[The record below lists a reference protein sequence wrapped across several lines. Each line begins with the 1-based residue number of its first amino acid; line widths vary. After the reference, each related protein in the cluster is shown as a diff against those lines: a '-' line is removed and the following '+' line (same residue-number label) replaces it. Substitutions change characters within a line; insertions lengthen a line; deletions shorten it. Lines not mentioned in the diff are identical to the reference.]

1 MMKVYT
7 PKEWLSFF
15 GGSPSL
21 VIDDNGYIYSADGYY
36 KLISDSPIGKIDYAK
51 GHIYDKH
58 YADLFPTPIAYMV
71 NSDGVMKVMEYG
83 KSHFSEPI
91 LYIQNDKIYTPSEY
105 HRLFG
110 GNASGYI
117 KRDTPSNDSSSARR
131 SSSNNSASFWDSRLG
146 GIILFFGAVC
156 IFGVWSSFDKL
167 AQKGAAFWIPFILIV
182 TLTLVLRYLKKNGKL
197 GKSAASKHTAPTS
210 KPTFKPASKPTPKQ
224 SFKAT
229 SAPKA
234 TPKQTVK
241 ATSAPKATPTPKSK
255 PQDVK
260 IVSCPHC
267 GAKCRVPV
275 GKGRIRVS
283 CPNPS
288 CKKKYELNS

>member
-1 MMKVYT
+1 MKVYT

-21 VIDDNGYIYSADGYY
+21 IIDDKGYIYSADGYY
-36 KLISDSPIGKIDYAK
+36 KLISDSPIGRIDYQK

-105 HRLFG
+105 YRIFG

-117 KRDTPSNDSSSARR
+117 KHDTPTSGSASSNDNASARR
-131 SSSNNSASFWDSRLG
+131 SSSNNSAFWDSRLG

-156 IFGVWSSFDKL
+156 IFAVGQSIDKL
-167 AQKGAAFWIPFILIV
+167 SQKGAIFWIPFIIFIV
-182 TLTLVLRYLKKNGKL
+182 LVFLKKMGKL
-197 GKSAASKHTAPTS
+197 GKPAATKSAAPAS
-210 KPTFKPASKPTPKQ
+210 KPASKPASEPAPKQ
-224 SFKAT
+224 TVKAS

-234 TPKQTVK
+234 TPK
-241 ATSAPKATPTPKSK
+241 PKSK
-255 PQDVK
+255 PQNVK

-267 GAKCRVPV
+267 GSECRIPA
-275 GKGRIRVS
+275 GIGRIRIN
-283 CPNPS
+283 CQNPA
-288 CKKKYELNS
+288 CKHQYETNT

>member
-7 PKEWLSFF
+7 PKEWLSVF

-21 VIDDNGYIYSADGYY
+21 IIDDKGYIYSADGYY
-36 KLISDSPIGKIDYAK
+36 KLISDSPIGKIDYEK

-71 NSDGVMKVMEYG
+71 NSDGVTKVMEYG

-91 LYIQNDKIYTPSEY
+91 LYIQGEKIYTPSEFY
-105 HRLFG
+105 RLFG

-117 KRDTPSNDSSSARR
+117 KRDTPSSGSASFNDSSSSRR

-156 IFGVWSSFDKL
+156 IFAVGQSFNKL
-167 AQKGAAFWIPFILIV
+167 AQKGAAFWIPFILII
-182 TLTLVLRYLKKNGKL
+182 TLTLVLRYLKKHGKL
-197 GKSAASKHTAPTS
+197 GKSTTNKQTAPTFKPTS
-210 KPTFKPASKPTPKQ
+210 KPVS
-224 SFKAT
+224 
-229 SAPKA
+229 KA
-234 TPKQTVK
+234 TPKQSSK

-255 PQDVK
+255 PQNVK

-267 GAKCRVPV
+267 GSKCRIPA
-275 GKGRIRVS
+275 GIGRIRIN
-283 CPNPS
+283 CQNPA
-288 CKKKYELNS
+288 CKHQYEINT

>member
-21 VIDDNGYIYSADGYY
+21 IIDDKGYIYSADGYY
-36 KLISDSPIGKIDYAK
+36 KLISDSPVGKIDYQK

-71 NSDGVMKVMEYG
+71 NSDGVTKVMEYG

-105 HRLFG
+105 YRIFG

-117 KRDTPSNDSSSARR
+117 KRDTSSGSGS
-131 SSSNNSASFWDSRLG
+131 SSSNGSSNSRASSDSKLSNSGCLREIVG
-146 GIILFFGAVC
+146 FAVVIGIFM
-156 IFGVWSSFDKL
+156 VWSSLDKL
-167 AQKGAAFWIPFILIV
+167 SQKGAVFWIPFIIFIV
-182 TLTLVLRYLKKNGKL
+182 LVFLKKKGKL
-197 GKSAASKHTAPTS
+197 GKSSTNKQAAPTC
-210 KPTFKPASKPTPKQ
+210 KPASKPV
-224 SFKAT
+224 SE
-229 SAPKA
+229 A

-241 ATSAPKATPTPKSK
+241 ASSAPKATPKPKYK
-255 PQDVK
+255 PQNVK

-267 GAKCRVPV
+267 GSKCRIPA
-275 GKGRIRVS
+275 GIGRIRIN
-283 CPNPS
+283 CQNPA
-288 CKKKYELNS
+288 CGRQYETNT

>member
-7 PKEWLSFF
+7 PKEWLSVF

-21 VIDDNGYIYSADGYY
+21 VIDDKGYIYSADGYY
-36 KLISDSPIGKIDYAK
+36 KLISDSPIGRIDYQK

-71 NSDGVMKVMEYG
+71 NSDGVTKVMEYG

-105 HRLFG
+105 YRIFG

-117 KRDTPSNDSSSARR
+117 KRDTPTNSNASSNDSASTRR
-131 SSSNNSASFWDSRLG
+131 SSSNNSAFWDSRLG
-146 GIILFFGAVC
+146 GIVLFFGAVC
-156 IFGVWSSFDKL
+156 IFAVAQSFEKL

-182 TLTLVLRYLKKNGKL
+182 ALTLVLRYLKKHGKL
-197 GKSAASKHTAPTS
+197 GKSASTKSAAPAS
-210 KPTFKPASKPTPKQ
+210 KPASKPVSEPAPKQ
-224 SFKAT
+224 TVKAS

-234 TPKQTVK
+234 TPK
-241 ATSAPKATPTPKSK
+241 PNSK
-255 PQDVK
+255 PQNVK

-267 GAKCRVPV
+267 GSKCRIPA
-275 GKGRIRVS
+275 GIGRIRIN
-283 CPNPS
+283 CQNPA
-288 CKKKYELNS
+288 CGRQYETNT